1 MNIIRL
7 VNVSKSYKDKK
18 VLSDVDL
25 DIDAGDFLLI
35 CGESGAGKTTLL
47 NIISGMEDPNSGS
60 VIVGGIDLNSIKKKD
75 RDQIYRSYFGL
86 IHQNFYLD
94 PKINVYENISLAGY
108 IGDMPKDE
116 IKQRVSDLAKKLK
129 IEDVLSSKISEVSGG
144 QVERI
149 CVARALFMN
158 PKVIIADEPTNNLDQ
173 TNKINLLDILTEL
186 RRELGI
192 TVIMVSHDNTVDR
205 YATKKITIANGMVE

>member
-7 VNVSKSYKDKK
+7 VNVSKSYKGKK

-35 CGESGAGKTTLL
+35 CGDSGAGKTTLL

-116 IKQRVSDLAKKLK
+116 IKQRVFDLAKKLK